1 MRSQYTSQPVS
12 DPEYM
17 TLLGTALY
25 VFNSNNA
32 FIIENMLNVSNYRD
46 WWHLIDQESGII
58 DAMLRGKHY
67 STFKEHEEIL
77 RLFHD
82 LVLRRNRIIHSFPI
96 TSYKES
102 DDPDGQILYTK
113 EKIEAG
119 NNQFTITKNFLLNF
133 IKDNNRLSQLLNDLR
148 NRLRLK
154 K

>member
-1 MRSQYTSQPVS
+1 MRSQYSNQPVS

-25 VFNSNNA
+25 VFNANNA
-32 FIIENMLNVSNYRD
+32 FIIENMLNISDYRD
-46 WWHLIDQESGII
+46 WWHLIDQESGTIDSII
-58 DAMLRGKHY
+58 QGKHY
-67 STFKEHEEIL
+67 SSVFNEHDEIL

-102 DDPDGQILYTK
+102 DDPDGQILHTK

-119 NNQFTITKNFLLNF
+119 NKQFTINKNFLLNF
-133 IKDNNRLSQLLNDLR
+133 IKDNERLCQLLDNLR
-148 NRLRLK
+148 NHLSE
-154 K
+154 

>member
-1 MRSQYTSQPVS
+1 MRSQYSNQPVS

-25 VFNSNNA
+25 VFNANNA
-32 FIIENMLNVSNYRD
+32 FIIENMLNISDYRD
-46 WWHLIDQESGII
+46 WWHLIDQESGTI
-58 DAMLRGKHY
+58 DSMIQGKHY
-67 STFKEHEEIL
+67 SSVFNEHDEIL

-102 DDPDGQILYTK
+102 DDPDGQILHTK

-119 NNQFTITKNFLLNF
+119 NKQFTINKHFLLNF
-133 IKDNNRLSQLLNDLR
+133 IKDNERLCQLLDNLR
-148 NRLRLK
+148 NHLSE
-154 K
+154 

>member
-1 MRSQYTSQPVS
+1 MRSQYSNQPVS

-25 VFNSNNA
+25 VFNANNA
-32 FIIENMLNVSNYRD
+32 FIIENMLNISDYRD
-46 WWHLIDQESGII
+46 WWHLIDQESGTI
-58 DAMLRGKHY
+58 DSMIQGKHY
-67 STFKEHEEIL
+67 SSVFNEHDEIL

-102 DDPDGQILYTK
+102 DDPDGQILHTK

-119 NNQFTITKNFLLNF
+119 NKQFTINKNFLLNF
-133 IKDNNRLSQLLNDLR
+133 IKDNERLCQLLDNLR
-148 NRLRLK
+148 NHLSE
-154 K
+154 